1 MGDPAGIGPEI
12 VAKAWLQARG
22 AALKPFAYLG
32 APETI
37 SNVPVKPITHL
48 REAASLFYEALP
60 VLPITLAVPA
70 IPGQPASANAP
81 AILKSLE
88 EAAALCLSGDASAMV
103 TAPVAKEQ
111 LYGAGFNAPG
121 QTEFLADLCGTQRE
135 ETVMMLAGPSLRVV
149 PLTIHIPLKDVP
161 QRLTKALILSR
172 AKTTAA
178 ALQRDFS
185 ISKPRLALC
194 GLNPHSGEN
203 GAIGREEIDVII
215 PAIEQLRADGIDA
228 RGPFSADTL
237 FHEEARSSYDAV
249 LSMYHDQGLIAIK
262 TLHFYDGVNTT
273 LGLPIVR
280 TSPDHGTAFDIAGSG
295 KADARSMIAALELAG
310 DIAAKRQKSAANA

>member
-12 VAKAWLQARG
+12 VAKAWSQASSAG
-22 AALKPFAYLG
+22 LKPFAYLG
-32 APETI
+32 APETLRD
-37 SNVPVKPITHL
+37 VPVKTIAHL
-48 REAASLFYEALP
+48 KDAASLFSKALP
-60 VLPITLAVPA
+60 VLPMDLAVPA
-70 IPGQPASANAP
+70 TPGQPAKANAP
-81 AILKSLE
+81 AIVTSLE
-88 EAAALCLSGDASAMV
+88 KAAALCLSGDASAMV

-111 LYGAGFNAPG
+111 LYGAGFDAPG
-121 QTEFLADLCGTQRE
+121 QTEFLADLCGTQRDS
-135 ETVMMLAGPSLRVV
+135 TVMMLAGPSLRVV
-149 PLTIHIPLKDVP
+149 PLTIHIPVKDVP
-161 QRLTKALILSR
+161 QRLTTALILSR
-172 AKTTAA
+172 AKTTAT

-185 ISKPRLALC
+185 IAAPRLALC
-194 GLNPHSGEN
+194 GLNPHAGEN
-203 GAIGREEIDVII
+203 GAIGREEIEVIL

-295 KADARSMIAALELAG
+295 KADARSMIAALQLAG
-310 DIAAKRQKSAANA
+310 DIVARRQQNAADA